1 MGISLDNPI
10 EKKSVDEVRIV
21 MMRFVPGQML
31 EIHYA
36 LGYLE
41 NDVFVASE
49 NKRMEVVGDALKA
62 LAEVNPAGNSIH
74 AKILNACY
82 GAVYAKEK
90 FSGTITADPA

>member
-1 MGISLDNPI
+1 MGISLNNPI
-10 EKKSVDEVRIV
+10 EKKSVDEIRIV
-21 MMRFVPGQML
+21 MMRFVPGQIL

-41 NDVFVASE
+41 DGAFVASE
-49 NKRMEVVGDALKA
+49 NKRMEVSGDDLKA
-62 LAEVNPAGNSIH
+62 LAAVNPTGNSLH

-82 GAVYAKEK
+82 GAVYVKEG